1 MGKGFNLKTTEPQ
14 RIDTISEIMFEF
26 MSAKVT

>member
-14 RIDTISEIMFEF
+14 RIDTILEIMFEF
-26 MSAKVT
+26 MSVKVT